1 MEIAQVG
8 VRTRA
13 QAALAMRAATS
24 PPTSP
29 KRRKINK
36 ARSSNEER
44 KFSTASSS
52 AIVRIGSRRRSASSV
67 VEAALPEAAT
77 EERCS
82 SPNSGEFPA
91 SCCCS
96 NGSVGLD
103 KERIELSD
111 LEVESAQV
119 ETSTCDCGDETDER
133 REMSHRGRDN
143 SQEVES
149 VETDSRRSSSMAQNM
164 PTELEMEEFFTA
176 AEKDIQKRFQEKYNY
191 DIGND
196 VPLEG
201 RYEWVELKP

>member
-13 QAALAMRAATS
+13 QAALAMGAATS
-24 PPTSP
+24 PPTTP

-44 KFSTASSS
+44 KLSTASSS
-52 AIVRIGSRRRSASSV
+52 AIVKLGRRRRSAASV
-67 VEAALPEAAT
+67 VEAVLPEAAT

-82 SPNSGEFPA
+82 SPNSGEFLV

-96 NGSVGLD
+96 NGSVGD
-103 KERIELSD
+103 DEERIELSD

-119 ETSTCDCGDETDER
+119 ETSTCNCGDETER
-133 REMSHRGRDN
+133 REMNHGGRDN
-143 SQEVES
+143 SQELES
-149 VETDSRRSSSMAQNM
+149 VETDSRRRPSSTVQNM
-164 PTELEMEEFFTA
+164 PTELELEEFFAA

>member
-24 PPTSP
+24 PPTPP

-36 ARSSNEER
+36 VRSSNEEQ
-44 KFSTASSS
+44 KFSAASSS
-52 AIVRIGSRRRSASSV
+52 AIVRLGSRRRSAASSDAEEV
-67 VEAALPEAAT
+67 LPEAAT

-103 KERIELSD
+103 EERIELSD

-119 ETSTCDCGDETDER
+119 ETSTCDCGDETER

-149 VETDSRRSSSMAQNM
+149 VETDSHRTSSTAQNM
-164 PTELEMEEFFTA
+164 PTELELEEFFAA
-176 AEKDIQKRFQEKYNY
+176 AEKDIQKRFQEK
-191 DIGND
+191 
-196 VPLEG
+196 
-201 RYEWVELKP
+201 